1 SIASMQRWM
10 EECET
15 THDRCTNQHKHE
27 PSRFNRAKRFLHLE
41 GRSITLLEDIPVERY
56 ACLSHCWGTSK
67 PIKTTTKN
75 LDSHRVEIPWD
86 DLSATFQD
94 AVDICSALDIS
105 YLWID
110 SLCIIQDSTDD
121 WCTEVPKMADIYENA
136 CVTIAATKSEDGTGG
151 CFSSTAAKYMSKL
164 VPGYKD
170 TYVRQSP
177 LFNRAW
183 IYQEMRLSKRVLH
196 FCAQEVIW
204 VCRTCQQSESGEN
217 DRDLVNPPVG
227 MKNDHHVSYASLEA
241 NPTRLW
247 HRMIAEYS
255 RLQLSFKRDKMAALA
270 GLAQRMARLR
280 SDDRYLTGSWEGSLL
295 LDLLWERSL
304 EATLDTQKLD
314 CYPSWSWPS
323 FDGQVH

>member
-1 SIASMQRWM
+1 
-10 EECET
+10 
-15 THDRCTNQHKHE
+15 
-27 PSRFNRAKRFLHLE
+27 
-41 GRSITLLEDIPVERY
+41 
-56 ACLSHCWGTSK
+56 
-67 PIKTTTKN
+67 
-75 LDSHRVEIPWD
+75 
-86 DLSATFQD
+86 
-94 AVDICSALDIS
+94 
-105 YLWID
+105 
-110 SLCIIQDSTDD
+110 
-121 WCTEVPKMADIYENA
+121 
-136 CVTIAATKSEDGTGG
+136 
-151 CFSSTAAKYMSKL
+151 
-164 VPGYKD
+164 
-170 TYVRQSP
+170 
-177 LFNRAW
+177 
-183 IYQEMRLSKRVLH
+183 MRLSKRVLH

-323 FDGQVH
+323 FDGQVHWSQDHHRSLESVCIEDISYTSCAQDFMCKSAPITLTLRAPLLDAQTFFAHSQDYDDGLSQTITNLDHLYVSYAVDDIETRDSDPDQSGFIIPISAESQESGFFRAIRVRQKPNSNCFERIGSVTLDHPAGRLCNSFGQKLENQERRKTHLLSVRKLLESLPTSKIVLV